1 MSDRRG
7 RMTRGA
13 SGQVRRSIVN
23 VFHSSQSCSW
33 PGATAHRGIP
43 PGPAQF
49 CHFASR
55 AKSREC
61 RRSTCSASLR
71 PTPEASSLI
80 ARHRGSLQK
89 ETPVNCGQQS
99 AARRAH
105 QIPDRVSNASTAKRA
120 TPFESTSTNTG
131 ATSMPSRERH
141 ALQQRTADR
150 RSNHARTHSFKY
162 T

>member
-43 PGPAQF
+43 PGPVQF
-49 CHFASR
+49 CHLASR

-61 RRSTCSASLR
+61 RRSTCSASLC
-71 PTPEASSLI
+71 PTPEASSPI
-80 ARHRGSLQK
+80 ARHRGALQ
-89 ETPVNCGQQS
+89 ETPVNCGRQS

-105 QIPDRVSNASTAKRA
+105 QIPDRVSNASIANPA
-120 TPFESTSTNTG
+120 TPFESTSANTG
-131 ATSMPSRERH
+131 TTSMPSRERH

-150 RSNHARTHSFKY
+150 RSNHACTHGFKH